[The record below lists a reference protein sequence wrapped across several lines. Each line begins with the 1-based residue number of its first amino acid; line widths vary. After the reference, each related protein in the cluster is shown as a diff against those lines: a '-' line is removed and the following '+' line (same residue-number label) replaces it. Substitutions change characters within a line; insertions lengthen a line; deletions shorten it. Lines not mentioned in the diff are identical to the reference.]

1 MKLFT
6 FIIVIFV
13 TMVPAIQSCNNYS
26 DVPVSVLNLRAE
38 LLVNNWKIEQY
49 KINGKDFTSL
59 IPKYTE
65 SFTKNG
71 NYNYAWSVS
80 NGFGIWKFMNND
92 SEVILSGTDKQASRT
107 LYILKLEEK
116 SLWYY
121 YIDGN
126 DKHEFHLI
134 EQ

>member
-1 MKLFT
+1 
-6 FIIVIFV
+6 
-13 TMVPAIQSCNNYS
+13 MVPKIKSFCSYGNR
-26 DVPVSVLNLRAE
+26 PVSTLHLKADFLINT
-38 LLVNNWKIEQY
+38 WKIDKY

-65 SFTKNG
+65 TFTKNG
-71 NYNYAWSVS
+71 NYSYAWSVS
-80 NGFGIWKFMNND
+80 NGSGTWKFINND
-92 SEVILSGTDKQASRT
+92 TEVKLSGTDKQASR
-107 LYILKLEEK
+107 LLHILKLKQK

-134 EQ
+134 KK

>member
-1 MKLFT
+1 MKLFA
-6 FIIVIFV
+6 FIIAICVI
-13 TMVPAIQSCNNYS
+13 MVPAIQSCNNYS
-26 DVPVSVLNLRAE
+26 DVPVGVSDSRGE
-38 LLVNNWKIEQY
+38 LLVNTWKIEQY
-49 KINGKDFTSL
+49 KINGEDFTSL

-80 NGFGIWKFMNND
+80 NGSGTWKFIHAD
-92 SEVILSGTDKQASRT
+92 SEVKLSGTDKQASRT
-107 LYILKLEEK
+107 LQILKLEEK
-116 SLWYY
+116 SLCYY